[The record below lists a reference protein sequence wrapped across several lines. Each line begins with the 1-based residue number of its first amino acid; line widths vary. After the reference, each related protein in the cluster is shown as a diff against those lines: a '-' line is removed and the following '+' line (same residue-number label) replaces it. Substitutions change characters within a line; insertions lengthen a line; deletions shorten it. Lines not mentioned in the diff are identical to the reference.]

1 MGDLFEI
8 GTGSLLPADE
18 QIKGDVP
25 RISVKTTDNGVLGSY
40 NTAENQKARHFE
52 NVISVNFFGKA
63 YYHPYKASFD
73 MKVHTLKILNHPFNK
88 ETGLYFT
95 SLINHRFAGQY
106 SYGSQLSSSKL
117 KNENFRIKVPVH
129 TDGEIAFDYMETYI
143 KELEAERIKE
153 LEAERIKELEAYL
166 VATGLNDYVLSDDEK
181 RLIANFRNW
190 GGAWYSFNVKDLFGK
205 SVRGKRLKSSDR
217 IIGKLPFVTAGE
229 TDQGISAFVGNN
241 VQIFKR
247 NTTTID
253 MFGSAKYRNY
263 EYGGDDHIAVVNT
276 ESLPKYASLFVT
288 ATLNK
293 SAHTGKFDYSRN
305 FYAKDADELQIML
318 PITTHQKPDYELMS
332 RYIRAIEKL
341 VIKGVVEWKDKQIK
355 ATKKVVSKNNVD

>member
-1 MGDLFEI
+1 MFEI

-106 SYGSQLSSSKL
+106 SYGAQLSSSKL

-129 TDGEIAFDYMETYI
+129 TDGKIAFDYMEAY
-143 KELEAERIKE
+143 IKE

-181 RLIANFRNW
+181 QVIADFRN
-190 GGAWYSFNVKDLFGK
+190 GEVAWYSFNVKDLFGK

-229 TDQGISAFVGNN
+229 TDQGISAFIGNN

-247 NTTTID
+247 NTATID

-276 ESLPKYASLFVT
+276 ELLPKYASLFVT
-288 ATLNK
+288 TTLNK

-318 PITTHQKPDYELMS
+318 PITTNQKPDYDLMNC
-332 RYIRAIEKL
+332 YIRAIEKI
-341 VIKGVVEWKDKQIK
+341 VIKGIVEWKDKQIK
-355 ATKKVVSKNNVD
+355 AMKDILQEDK